1 MYAKYRR
8 AADGERFSYVCR
20 AKSTG
25 GREQCSCPNVS
36 GTAADAAVRAMLCAL
51 PEDHAALAAAL
62 RTLRRSLPESSPAQ
76 QACVPLTLRDCLNA
90 VRRTQRVLEA
100 LTEQLRW
107 DGETLCVTL
116 RRVDSK

>member
-25 GREQCSCPNVS
+25 RTEQCSCPNVP
-36 GTAADAAVRAMLCAL
+36 GTAADAAVRAILCAL

-62 RTLRRSLPESSPAQ
+62 RTLRRSLPESFPAQ
-76 QACVPLTLRDCLNA
+76 QACVPLTLRDCLNT

-107 DGETLCVTL
+107 DGANAV
-116 RRVDSK
+116 RDAPPVDSE